1 MKQNFYSCLLP
12 DTVTD
17 RRTLL
22 ETSSD
27 PKTLQSLYTAYQ
39 TVCAVDNL
47 CHSGMGSNVDFSNC
61 LHSGTSDSVVHESD
75 SLRMQ
80 LPWLDEMT
88 SMLED
93 VAVTGARRWQNAVA
107 LSMESAAGI
116 PKVPLDLDHF
126 DK

>member
-1 MKQNFYSCLLP
+1 
-12 DTVTD
+12 
-17 RRTLL
+17 
-22 ETSSD
+22 
-27 PKTLQSLYTAYQ
+27 
-39 TVCAVDNL
+39 
-47 CHSGMGSNVDFSNC
+47 MGSNVDFSNC
-61 LHSGTSDSVVHESD
+61 LHSGTSDSVVGESD

-116 PKVPLDLDHF
+116 PPKVPLDLDHF